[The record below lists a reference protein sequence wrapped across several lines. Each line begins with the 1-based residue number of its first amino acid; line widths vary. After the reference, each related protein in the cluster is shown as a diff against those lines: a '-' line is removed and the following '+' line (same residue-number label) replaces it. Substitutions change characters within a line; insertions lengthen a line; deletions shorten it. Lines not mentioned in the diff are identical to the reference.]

1 MLVVACVLLQ
11 AASAAGERTAALVL
25 GPQDY
30 LTRGAP
36 IAQRLASSGLFD
48 EVYLLDQ
55 ISRERLVA
63 PWELY
68 KSSGARGSSGVLPV
82 FAPNPGLADG
92 VRIVRCDRRLA
103 CFEEVLQSRRWQ
115 LVVDLAFVQA
125 PSADQAAA
133 PLSME
138 LAPHIGHYV
147 LVSSA
152 AVYGRCPGSGALGA
166 LAEGDVLGL
175 GCAEETAVS
184 SGDATGTYWRAVE
197 APLWADT
204 AALAFTVL
212 RVPDVLGETEGKG
225 ANGEAAYVKPVL
237 QPFLHALAKPQD
249 SRMARSGATR
259 ATLPGRTILPGDAQ
273 GEFSVAHDS
282 DVADAVASVAKLLH
296 GPDAASVVGEA
307 FNIASDAPTTL
318 EALMLEMKNL
328 AGLKV
333 SIKWTQRDSPFP
345 TVPISFPLDTAKA
358 VATLGIAPSSMSTWL
373 PPMTDWLAGA
383 DFSKFPPQEDE
394 LPVQVE
400 KILVAFIS
408 DCESGKDLAP
418 LAEFEEGYEDAARML
433 WTRFM
438 YIAAPVGMIQTQ
450 WRNCLHAYERSLRAV
465 VDRGPAASGG
475 WLGGAT
481 APESESAGSPGALA
495 PAGGN
500 LTTLV
505 SDAAEGW
512 ESQVFRVMLL
522 STDAAD
528 EDALNIASST
538 LLALSRTPTSWFWP
552 PAVWGKACEMLIT
565 VGRLGDAAEVLHRA
579 LQFHS
584 RPSVVQ
590 SWEMRL
596 HDIATAQASMA
607 AHAANP
613 PSLPE
618 GSEDS
623 TVHTAAGVDVQ
634 PMLRLESPSMA
645 EFAEKCA
652 IPEIPVILLG
662 EVQHWEAKDW
672 RAEGNLRS
680 TCPHAAATMVY
691 AQPQVLFLFFC
702 CSSCCH
708 SVVVALLLSLCC

>member
-1 MLVVACVLLQ
+1 MLAAACVLLQ

-68 KSSGARGSSGVLPV
+68 KSSGARGSSGVLPA
-82 FAPNPGLADG
+82 FAPNPKLADD

-103 CFEEVLQSRRWQ
+103 CFEEVLRSRRWQ

-152 AVYGRCPGSGALGA
+152 AVYGRCPGSGAQGA

-708 SVVVALLLSLCC
+708 SVVVALLLFCC

>member
-1 MLVVACVLLQ
+1 MLAAACVLLQ

-68 KSSGARGSSGVLPV
+68 KSSGARGSSGVLPA
-82 FAPNPGLADG
+82 FAPNPKLADD

-103 CFEEVLQSRRWQ
+103 CFEEVLRSRRWQ

-152 AVYGRCPGSGALGA
+152 AVYGRCPGSGAQGA

-465 VDRGPAASGG
+465 VDRGPAASGD

-708 SVVVALLLSLCC
+708 SVVVALLLFCC

>member
-1 MLVVACVLLQ
+1 MLAAVCVLLQ

-68 KSSGARGSSGVLPV
+68 KSSGARGSSGVLPA
-82 FAPNPGLADG
+82 FAPNPKLADD

-103 CFEEVLQSRRWQ
+103 CFEEVLRSRRWQ

-152 AVYGRCPGSGALGA
+152 AVYGRCPGSGAQGA

-282 DVADAVASVAKLLH
+282 DVADAVTSVAKLLH

-691 AQPQVLFLFFC
+691 AQPQVLFLVFC

>member
-1 MLVVACVLLQ
+1 
-11 AASAAGERTAALVL
+11 
-25 GPQDY
+25 
-30 LTRGAP
+30 
-36 IAQRLASSGLFD
+36 
-48 EVYLLDQ
+48 
-55 ISRERLVA
+55 
-63 PWELY
+63 
-68 KSSGARGSSGVLPV
+68 
-82 FAPNPGLADG
+82 
-92 VRIVRCDRRLA
+92 
-103 CFEEVLQSRRWQ
+103 
-115 LVVDLAFVQA
+115 
-125 PSADQAAA
+125 
-133 PLSME
+133 ME

-152 AVYGRCPGSGALGA
+152 AVYGRCPGSGAQGA

-552 PAVWGKACEMLIT
+552 PAVWGKACEMLI
-565 VGRLGDAAEVLHRA
+565 
-579 LQFHS
+579 
-584 RPSVVQ
+584 
-590 SWEMRL
+590 
-596 HDIATAQASMA
+596 
-607 AHAANP
+607 
-613 PSLPE
+613 
-618 GSEDS
+618 
-623 TVHTAAGVDVQ
+623 
-634 PMLRLESPSMA
+634 LESPSMA

-708 SVVVALLLSLCC
+708 SVVVALLLFCC